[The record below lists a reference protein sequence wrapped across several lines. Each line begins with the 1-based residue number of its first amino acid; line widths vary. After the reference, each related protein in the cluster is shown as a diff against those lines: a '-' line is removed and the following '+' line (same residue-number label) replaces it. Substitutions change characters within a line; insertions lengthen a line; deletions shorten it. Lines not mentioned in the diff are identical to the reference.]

1 MNDHSLF
8 LGKFLRQGVA
18 IASVAPSSR
27 WLSRTTVREVAWD
40 CARVIVELGAG
51 TGPITRVI
59 AEHARPGCQIVV
71 IERDPDF
78 ARLLS
83 ERFGTRPG
91 FDVIHGDVSD
101 LPEIL
106 DGLGLDRIDHVV
118 SGLPVPSFSKALQ
131 RHLFQTLRTRLD
143 REGSFSQITEIP
155 WLYLGL
161 YRRYFEQVRFDFEP
175 RNFPPAGVYHC
186 RGVKELA

>member
-27 WLSRTTVREVAWD
+27 WLSRTTVREVVWD
-40 CARVIVELGAG
+40 SAKAIVELGAG

-59 AEHARPGCQIVV
+59 AQHAQPGCRVVV

-83 ERFGTRPG
+83 ERFGSRSG
-91 FDVIHGDVSD
+91 FDVIHGDVGD
-101 LPEIL
+101 LAEIL
-106 DGLGLDRIDHVV
+106 DGLGIDRIDHVV
-118 SGLPVPSFSKALQ
+118 SGLPIPSFPSTLQ
-131 RHLFQTLRTRLD
+131 KRLFQTLHSRLHH
-143 REGSFSQITEIP
+143 EGSYSQITEIP

-175 RNFPPAGVYHC
+175 RNFPPAGVYHR